1 MKNIPSMVY
10 DKIRSEY
17 GIPDVIMIREPV
29 DVLQVRKIATLSR
42 SRQEKVIVL
51 TINGYSN
58 IIKSRIVTVGTLNH
72 SLIHPR
78 EIFRG
83 AILDNAHSIICVHNH
98 PSGNL
103 EPSSEDIAVTKQL
116 KEAGSIIGIS
126 LLDHIIVS
134 KNGVQSLRGLGYL

>member
-1 MKNIPSMVY
+1 MNIPSMVY

-17 GIPDVIMIREPV
+17 GIPSTIMIREPT

-51 TINGYSN
+51 TVDGYSN
-58 IIKSRIVTVGTLNH
+58 VIKSRIVTVGLLNH
-72 SLIHPR
+72 SLVHPR